1 MSMGTGMGSNA
12 LVIRKLTAVSD
23 LVRLPKQYGTLLV
36 LWPTLWS
43 LFIASDG
50 SPTVRNL
57 FIFIAGTFLMRS
69 AGCAINDVADRN
81 FDPYVERTRSR
92 PLANGRLNVKEALLV
107 FAALVSLSFIAV
119 LFLNR
124 LTIALSFIG
133 LLLAVVYPFVKRVS
147 HWPQA
152 FLGMAFGWGA
162 VMSWSAATGTIGWVP
177 LLIFVANVC
186 YSIAYDTIY
195 ALMDRED
202 DLKIGVKST
211 AIYFGDS
218 VYAALNAAYLLM
230 TVLLAATGYLSGLG
244 PVYFGGLAS
253 GLMIFLWIVSVL
265 KRTPT
270 RAMAFKGFI
279 GNVVAGGVILAA
291 IVIDMRL

>member
-1 MSMGTGMGSNA
+1 MSSNA
-12 LVIRKLTAVSD
+12 LVIRKLTAISD

-43 LFIASDG
+43 LFIASNG
-50 SPTVRNL
+50 APSVKNL

-69 AGCAINDVADRN
+69 AGCAINDIADRN
-81 FDPYVERTRSR
+81 FDPYVARTKSR
-92 PLANGRLNVKEALLV
+92 PLANGRLNVKEALLI
-107 FAALVSLSFIAV
+107 FAALVSLAFVAV

-133 LLLAVVYPFVKRVS
+133 LLLAIVYPFVKRVS

-162 VMSWSAATGTIGWVP
+162 VMSWSAATGTVKGVP
-177 LLIFVANVC
+177 VLIFAANVC
-186 YSIAYDTIY
+186 YSTAYDTIY

-218 VYAALNAAYLLM
+218 VYSALRVMYLLM
-230 TVLLAATGYLSGLG
+230 ALILVAAGYSSGLRW
-244 PVYFGGLAS
+244 PYFS
-253 GLMIFLWIVSVL
+253 
-265 KRTPT
+265 
-270 RAMAFKGFI
+270 
-279 GNVVAGGVILAA
+279 
-291 IVIDMRL
+291 

>member
-1 MSMGTGMGSNA
+1 MGAGMSSNA
-12 LVIRKLTAVSD
+12 LVTRKLTAISD

-50 SPTVRNL
+50 SPTFRNL
-57 FIFIAGTFLMRS
+57 IIFITGTFLMRS

-81 FDPYVERTRSR
+81 FDPHVERTRTR
-92 PLANGRLNVKEALLV
+92 PLANGRLDVKEALLV
-107 FAALVSLSFIAV
+107 FAALVSLAFIAV

-133 LLLAVVYPFVKRVS
+133 LLLAIIYPFVKRVS

-162 VMSWSAATGTIGWVP
+162 VMSWSAATNTVGLVP
-177 LLIFVANVC
+177 LLIFAANVC
-186 YSIAYDTIY
+186 YSMAYDTIY

-202 DLKIGVKST
+202 DVKIGVKST
-211 AIYFGDS
+211 AIYFGGY
-218 VYAALNAAYLLM
+218 VYAALKAAYLLM
-230 TVLLAATGYLSGLG
+230 AVILAATGYLSGLG

-253 GLMIFLWIVSVL
+253 GLIIFLCITSAL
-265 KRTPT
+265 KRAPT
-270 RAMAFKGFI
+270 REMAFKGFI